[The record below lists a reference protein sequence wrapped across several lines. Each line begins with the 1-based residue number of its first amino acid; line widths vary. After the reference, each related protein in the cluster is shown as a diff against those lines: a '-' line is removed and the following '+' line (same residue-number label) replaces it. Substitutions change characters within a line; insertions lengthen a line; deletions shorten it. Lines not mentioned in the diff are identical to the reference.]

1 MKDKSLS
8 GMASIEDIRKR
19 GIWIIAALTLIA
31 LLILNVVQKQYQ
43 VKFVILSAF
52 ATVVIW
58 LAVMGIW
65 KIVDARRCKKDF

>member
-52 ATVVIW
+52 ATLVIW

-65 KIVDARRCKKDF
+65 KIVDARKCKRDF

>member
-1 MKDKSLS
+1 
-8 GMASIEDIRKR
+8 MASIEDIRKR

-65 KIVDARRCKKDF
+65 KIVDARKCKKDF

>member
-43 VKFVILSAF
+43 VKFVILSDF
-52 ATVVIW
+52 ATLVIW

-65 KIVDARRCKKDF
+65 KIVDARKCKKDF

>member
-1 MKDKSLS
+1 
-8 GMASIEDIRKR
+8 MASIEDIRKR

-43 VKFVILSAF
+43 VKIVILSAF
-52 ATVVIW
+52 ATLVIW

-65 KIVDARRCKKDF
+65 KIVDAWKCKKDF

>member
-19 GIWIIAALTLIA
+19 GIWIIAVLTLIA
-31 LLILNVVQKQYQ
+31 LLILNIVQKQYQ
-43 VKFVILSAF
+43 VKIVILSAF
-52 ATVVIW
+52 ATLVIW

-65 KIVDARRCKKDF
+65 KIVDAWKCKKDF

>member
-1 MKDKSLS
+1 MKDKLPS

-52 ATVVIW
+52 ATLVIW

-65 KIVDARRCKKDF
+65 KIVDAWKCKKDF

>member
-1 MKDKSLS
+1 MT
-8 GMASIEDIRKR
+8 SIKDIRKR

-43 VKFVILSAF
+43 VKIVILSAF
-52 ATVVIW
+52 ATLVIW

-65 KIVDARRCKKDF
+65 KIVDARKCKKDF

>member
-52 ATVVIW
+52 ATLVIW

-65 KIVDARRCKKDF
+65 KIIDAWKCKKDF

>member
-43 VKFVILSAF
+43 VKFVILSAV
-52 ATVVIW
+52 ATLVIW

-65 KIVDARRCKKDF
+65 KIVDAWKCKKDF

>member
-1 MKDKSLS
+1 
-8 GMASIEDIRKR
+8 MASIEDIRKR

-52 ATVVIW
+52 ATLVIW

-65 KIVDARRCKKDF
+65 KIVDAWKCKKDF

>member
-1 MKDKSLS
+1 
-8 GMASIEDIRKR
+8 MASIGDIRKR

-43 VKFVILSAF
+43 VKIVILSAF
-52 ATVVIW
+52 ATLVIW

-65 KIVDARRCKKDF
+65 KIVDARKCKKDF

>member
-19 GIWIIAALTLIA
+19 GIWIIAALTLIV

-52 ATVVIW
+52 ATLVIW

-65 KIVDARRCKKDF
+65 KIVDARKCKKDF

>member
-1 MKDKSLS
+1 VKDKSLS

-43 VKFVILSAF
+43 VKIVILSAF
-52 ATVVIW
+52 ATLVIW

-65 KIVDARRCKKDF
+65 KIVDARKCKKDF

>member
-1 MKDKSLS
+1 
-8 GMASIEDIRKR
+8 MASIEDIRKR

-52 ATVVIW
+52 ATLVIW

>member
-1 MKDKSLS
+1 
-8 GMASIEDIRKR
+8 MASIEDIRKR

-43 VKFVILSAF
+43 VKIVIPSAF
-52 ATVVIW
+52 TALVIW

>member
-19 GIWIIAALTLIA
+19 GIWIIAALTQIA

-52 ATVVIW
+52 ATLVIW

>member
-31 LLILNVVQKQYQ
+31 LLILNIVQKQYQ
-43 VKFVILSAF
+43 VKIVILSAF
-52 ATVVIW
+52 ATLVIW

-65 KIVDARRCKKDF
+65 KIVDARKCKKDF

>member
-1 MKDKSLS
+1 
-8 GMASIEDIRKR
+8 MASIEDIRKR

-58 LAVMGIW
+58 LALMGIW
-65 KIVDARRCKKDF
+65 KIVDARKCKKDF

>member
-1 MKDKSLS
+1 MKDKSQS

-19 GIWIIAALTLIA
+19 GFWIIAALTLIA

-43 VKFVILSAF
+43 VKIVILSAF
-52 ATVVIW
+52 ATLVIW

-65 KIVDARRCKKDF
+65 KIVDARKCKKDF

>member
-1 MKDKSLS
+1 
-8 GMASIEDIRKR
+8 MASIEDIRKR

-43 VKFVILSAF
+43 VEIVILSAF
-52 ATVVIW
+52 ATLVIW

-65 KIVDARRCKKDF
+65 KIVDARKCKKDF

>member
-1 MKDKSLS
+1 
-8 GMASIEDIRKR
+8 MASIEDIRKR

-52 ATVVIW
+52 ATLVLW

-65 KIVDARRCKKDF
+65 KIVDARKCKKDF

>member
-8 GMASIEDIRKR
+8 GMASIGDIRKR

-43 VKFVILSAF
+43 VKIVILSAF
-52 ATVVIW
+52 PALVIW

-65 KIVDARRCKKDF
+65 KIVDARKCKKDF

>member
-8 GMASIEDIRKR
+8 GMASIEDMRKR

-52 ATVVIW
+52 ATLVIW

-65 KIVDARRCKKDF
+65 KIVDARKCKKDF

>member
-1 MKDKSLS
+1 MKEKSLS

-52 ATVVIW
+52 ATLVIW

-65 KIVDARRCKKDF
+65 KIVDARKCKKDF

>member
-1 MKDKSLS
+1 MKDKSRS

-52 ATVVIW
+52 ATLVIW

-65 KIVDARRCKKDF
+65 KIVDARKCKKDF

>member
-1 MKDKSLS
+1 VKDKSLS
-8 GMASIEDIRKR
+8 GMISIEDIRKR

-52 ATVVIW
+52 ATLVIW

-65 KIVDARRCKKDF
+65 KIVDARKCKKDF